1 MREADKPQLANAIW
15 NMGECGEGD
24 IPKDCAFVLDGG
36 SLLHRIPWV
45 QGYSFGMICEEYC
58 KFVSS
63 NYGKPHIIFDGYNI
77 GPSTKEDST
86 HTRRTKGKAGMKI
99 CFKENLP
106 FRSKKDTFLT
116 NADNKQNFI
125 KLLGEYLSGKG
136 CNVSNADGDA
146 DLLIVN

>member
-1 MREADKPQLANAIW
+1 
-15 NMGECGEGD
+15 
-24 IPKDCAFVLDGG
+24 
-36 SLLHRIPWV
+36 
-45 QGYSFGMICEEYC
+45 MICEEYC

-86 HTRRTKGKAGMKI
+86 HTGRTKGKAGMKI

-125 KLLGEYLSGKG
+125 KLLGEYLSGIG